1 MQVTRL
7 DTDMIALMVLLEK
20 NRGSILKILV
30 GIGMPLEDEN
40 AEWEEIVDFALQYI
54 AEKKAVGFFLYK
66 LSEIVLG
73 ITKTIYWTEAIAV
86 RYLQYVQNKG
96 LLKTRRDERR
106 RGKKDFT
113 IPMFSES
120 SRGCRSCLAKYVDFS
135 CARLFKHG
143 SCSRMV
149 TR

>member
-7 DTDMIALMVLLEK
+7 DTDMIALMILLEK

-30 GIGMPLEDEN
+30 DIGMPLEDEN

-96 LLKTRRDERR
+96 LLKTCWDERR
-106 RGKKDFT
+106 RGKRTLLSPCSMSPRVGADRALQS
-113 IPMFSES
+113 MWMSAVLDS
-120 SRGCRSCLAKYVDFS
+120 SNMEAV
-135 CARLFKHG
+135 AEW
-143 SCSRMV
+143 
-149 TR
+149 